1 MEIER
6 VEFGGE
12 LYPGSVYFKVLKIPD
27 FTKNAFEVAHGGA
40 LTTYV
45 DIATTAAIYAFD
57 KKSRT
62 QVSAGLDMQFFN
74 PGVIGRPMM
83 IEARVTKI
91 GKNISYSKADLTC
104 LESG

>member
-1 MEIER
+1 M
-6 VEFGGE
+6 
-12 LYPGSVYFKVLKIPD
+12 YFKVSKLPE
-27 FTKNAFEVAHGGA
+27 FTKNAMGVAHGGA

-45 DIATTAAIYAFD
+45 DIATTAAIFGFD
-57 KKSRT
+57 KKCRPT
-62 QVSAGLDMQFFN
+62 VSAGLDMQFFN